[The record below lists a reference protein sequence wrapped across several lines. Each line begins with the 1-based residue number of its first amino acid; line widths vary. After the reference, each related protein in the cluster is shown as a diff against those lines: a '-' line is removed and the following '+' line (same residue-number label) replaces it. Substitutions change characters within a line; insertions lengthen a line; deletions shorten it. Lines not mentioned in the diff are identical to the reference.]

1 MKGEDIMEY
10 SKKYQQI
17 APSVTM
23 AITAKAAELK
33 ASGVDVISFSAGEPD
48 FPTPKNICDVAQA
61 YLEDG
66 HIQYTNAA
74 GLPKLREAVA
84 KKLLKD
90 NGLLYESSEIVIS
103 NGAKHAIRNAVEAVT
118 NPGDEIIVPSP
129 YWVTYAEL
137 VKMSGGIP
145 VIVETDEAEE
155 FKVTAEKLKKYVT
168 DKTKAI
174 LLNTP
179 CNPTGAV
186 YTKEELQRIADL
198 AVERDF
204 LVISDEIYE
213 KLIYEGEHISI
224 ASLGEEIKERTIVIN
239 GLSKAYAMTGWRIGY
254 TASDKKIAKIISSM
268 QSHTTSNPNTLA
280 QYAAIEALNGEQSV
294 VHLMKEEFQARRD
307 LIVERIEALP
317 LVSCKKPKG
326 AFYIMLNI
334 KEVKGK
340 KYQDV
345 LIDNSLTFSSLV
357 LEHAKVALVPGAAFG
372 VDDFVRISYAT
383 SREKIME
390 GMDRLAKFLKE
401 LEG

>member
-1 MKGEDIMEY
+1 MEY

>member
-1 MKGEDIMEY
+1 MEY

-254 TASDKKIAKIISSM
+254 NASDKKIAKIISSM

>member
-1 MKGEDIMEY
+1 MEY

-383 SREKIME
+383 SRKKIME